1 MTQTTNKP
9 NVGFWIISIVALIW
23 NFMGIMNY
31 LAQAYMTDDMKGLLK
46 EGQRQYMETVPAWAT
61 AAFAIAVFTGF
72 LGCLFLIFRK
82 RIAKT
87 LLLIS
92 LIGVIVQMSHG
103 FMSGIKDVYGPG
115 GIAMPIIIIGLALFL
130 VWYSKSVDKKGWLS

>member
-1 MTQTTNKP
+1 MTRNFNKP
-9 NVGFWIISIVALIW
+9 SIGFWVISSIALIW
-23 NFMGIMNY
+23 NLMGILNY
-31 LAQAYMTDDMKGLLK
+31 ISQAYMTEDIKALL
-46 EGQRQYMETVPAWAT
+46 EDGQRQYMETVPAWTT

-72 LGCLFLIFRK
+72 FGCLLLMFRK
-82 RIAKT
+82 KLAKT

-103 FMSGIKDVYGPG
+103 FMSEIKDVYGPG
-115 GIAMPIIIIGLALFL
+115 GIAMPIIIIGLSVFL

>member
-9 NVGFWIISIVALIW
+9 NVGFWIISIIALIW

-31 LAQAYMTDDMKGLLK
+31 LGQAYMTDDMKALLK
-46 EGQRQYMETVPAWAT
+46 EGQRHYMETVPAWAT

-72 LGCLFLIFRK
+72 LGCLLLIFRK
-82 RIAKT
+82 KFAKKV
-87 LLLIS
+87 LLIS

-103 FMSGIKDVYGPG
+103 FMSEIKDVYGPG
-115 GIAMPIIIIGLALFL
+115 GIAMPIMIIGLSVYL
-130 VWYSKSVDKKGWLS
+130 VWYSKFVDKKGWLS